1 MAFEFEVGQNYLQ
14 LERELQSAIANGKE
28 EKLAGKKTKANLQ
41 VKRNKKNKPKEI
53 KIKQIK
59 RDKTK

>member
-1 MAFEFEVGQNYLQ
+1 MLAAGKG
-14 LERELQSAIANGKE
+14 IAKCNSNGKE